1 MSNERQQYLT
11 DECWALISRYF
22 PEQQG
27 NKGFPSVID
36 NRTAFEAIVYRF
48 RVGCPWRDLPESF
61 GKWDT
66 IYQRF
71 RRWSESGVI
80 EDALKIV
87 YFLQG
92 LDVSV
97 VGIDSTV
104 CRAHRHAA
112 GARKIEGE
120 QGLGYSKGG
129 TQQKY
134 TLSVQMKIRQF
145 PSLLPLDKTQTAPLG
160 QPC

>member
-1 MSNERQQYLT
+1 MNTDRTQYLR
-11 DECWALISRYF
+11 DEGWAMISGYF
-22 PEQQG
+22 PEQGG
-27 NKGFPSVID
+27 NKGFWSVID

-71 RRWSESGVI
+71 SRWSEGGVI
-80 EDALKIV
+80 ESAVKIL
-87 YFLQG
+87 YSLQG

-120 QGLGYSKGG
+120 QGLCYSKGG

-134 TLSVQMKIRQF
+134 TLFV
-145 PSLLPLDKTQTAPLG
+145 
-160 QPC
+160 